1 MTRRTLHA
9 LRLVAVA
16 VLATVGARQAG
27 AQSLARRITSI
38 GNGDAQFTFASR
50 EGVCG
55 DGATF
60 IQDGLGG
67 ESRIYENGNIHTGR
81 FNGRDDRACESG
93 PVRLVVSVA
102 DGEVV
107 QLRTYAGP
115 VPRTTGARRDLGEVS
130 VSDAEPFL
138 RGLAER
144 ANGRVAEKALLPLVL
159 ADGINP
165 WPTLL
170 RLARDDQGSR
180 AVRHSAGFWLSRGA
194 ADKLGVA
201 DADENEDDEV
211 RASAVFALSQQ
222 PREQSVHRLMEIV
235 RTSRRPAV
243 RAQALFWLGQ
253 SGDVRA
259 IDLFA
264 EILERR

>member
-1 MTRRTLHA
+1 MIPRTLRARRLAVVAA
-9 LRLVAVA
+9 LTTIGAV
-16 VLATVGARQAG
+16 QAD
-27 AQSLARRITSI
+27 AQSLGRRIASV

-50 EGVCG
+50 DGVCG

-60 IQDGLGG
+60 VQDGLGG

-81 FNGRDDRACESG
+81 FNGRDDRACEPG
-93 PVRLVVSVA
+93 PVRIVVSVA

-115 VPRTTGARRDLGEVS
+115 VPRSMGGRRDLGEVS
-130 VSDAEPFL
+130 VSDAEAFL

-165 WPTLL
+165 WPILL
-170 RLARDDQGSR
+170 RLARDDQVSR
-180 AVRHSAGFWLSRGA
+180 AVRRSAGFWLSRGA

-201 DADENEDDEV
+201 DADQNEDDDV

-222 PREQSVHRLMEIV
+222 PREQSVPRLMEIV

-253 SGDVRA
+253 SGDARA

>member
-1 MTRRTLHA
+1 MTLRTLHL

-16 VLATVGARQAG
+16 ALATVGSVRAG

-38 GNGDAQFTFASR
+38 GNGDAQFTYASR
-50 EGVCG
+50 DGVCG
-55 DGATF
+55 DGSTF

-67 ESRIYENGNIHTGR
+67 ESRIYENGNITGH
-81 FNGRDDRACESG
+81 FNGRDDRACEPG
-93 PVRLVVSVA
+93 PVRVVVSIA
-102 DGEVV
+102 DGEVI

-130 VSDAEPFL
+130 VSDAVAFL

-144 ANGRVAEKALLPLVL
+144 ANGRAAEKALLPLVL
-159 ADGINP
+159 ADSINP
-165 WPTLL
+165 WPILL
-170 RLARDDQGSR
+170 RFARDDQGPR
-180 AVRHSAGFWLSRGA
+180 AVRRSAGFWLSRGA

-201 DADENEDDEV
+201 DPDENEDDEV
-211 RASAVFALSQQ
+211 RVSAVFALSQQ
-222 PREQSVHRLMEIV
+222 PREQSVPRLMEIV

-253 SGDVRA
+253 SGDARA

>member
-1 MTRRTLHA
+1 VRVIAVVA
-9 LRLVAVA
+9 LAA
-16 VLATVGARQAG
+16 VGAVQAG
-27 AQSLARRITSI
+27 AQSLARRVTSI

-50 EGVCG
+50 DGVCG

-60 IQDGLGG
+60 IHDGLGG

-81 FNGRDDRACESG
+81 FNGRDERACEPG
-93 PVRLVVSVA
+93 PVRIVVSVA

-115 VPRTTGARRDLGEVS
+115 VPGTTGARRDLGEVS
-130 VSDAEPFL
+130 AGDAEAFL
-138 RGLAER
+138 RGLTER
-144 ANGRVAEKALLPLVL
+144 ANGRVSEKALLPLVL

-180 AVRHSAGFWLSRGA
+180 AVRRSAGFWLSRGA

-222 PREQSVHRLMEIV
+222 PREQSVPRLMEIV

-253 SGDVRA
+253 SGDARA
-259 IDLFA
+259 IELFA